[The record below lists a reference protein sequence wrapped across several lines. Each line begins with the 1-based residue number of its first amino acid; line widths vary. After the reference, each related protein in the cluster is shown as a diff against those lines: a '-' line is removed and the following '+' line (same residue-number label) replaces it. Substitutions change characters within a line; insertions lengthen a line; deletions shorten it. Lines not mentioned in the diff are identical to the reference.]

1 MRMYSHGQ
9 SEMEARIRKWG
20 NSLAVRIPQSIATQI
35 DLQPD
40 SPVNLTISGSDLTI
54 SPIRRSPVIL
64 EDLLDRVTDD
74 NLHKE
79 ADFGPPVGD
88 EVW

>member
-1 MRMYSHGQ
+1 
-9 SEMEARIRKWG
+9 MEPRIRKWG
-20 NSLAVRIPQSIATQI
+20 NSLAIRIPRSIAAQI

-40 SPVNLTISGSDLTI
+40 SPVNLVISGSDLTI
-54 SPIRRSPVIL
+54 SPLRQAPITL
-64 EDLLDRVTDD
+64 EDLLERITED

-79 ADFGPPVGD
+79 IDYGPPMGK